1 MRSLRVI
8 KFVGLLFGLML
19 VVQPVRAIY
28 LNSLIYDIESD
39 KQFLSIPVVNDTSR
53 SNLYTVS
60 AFRIDKP
67 GEGGENRIRGSEMD
81 VIWSPLS
88 ITIPAGGKD
97 FFKVFYRGPKD
108 NQERYFRIVFRESPI
123 TIIPFRNDEKAT
135 DVVPMVTMSAIL
147 IVRPRNTNLM
157 HAIDERNG
165 VIKNTGNTFFRV
177 IIQKG
182 CNGDDESSEQF
193 YMLPGESY
201 QSAAVRGENKKFIVA
216 LGKYIPLGEMCVNQ
230 SSGNADKK

>member
-1 MRSLRVI
+1 
-8 KFVGLLFGLML
+8 
-19 VVQPVRAIY
+19 
-28 LNSLIYDIESD
+28 
-39 KQFLSIPVVNDTSR
+39 
-53 SNLYTVS
+53 
-60 AFRIDKP
+60 
-67 GEGGENRIRGSEMD
+67 
-81 VIWSPLS
+81 
-88 ITIPAGGKD
+88 
-97 FFKVFYRGPKD
+97 
-108 NQERYFRIVFRESPI
+108 
-123 TIIPFRNDEKAT
+123 
-135 DVVPMVTMSAIL
+135 
-147 IVRPRNTNLM
+147 M

-230 SSGNADKK
+230 SFGNADKK